1 MNAIKPLAVSRSRA
15 GCDINLGGFGGCF
28 DLKAAGCKV
37 SLLISG
43 TEMEW
48 DYQAQGK

>member
-1 MNAIKPLAVSRSRA
+1 MNAIKPLAVSTSRA
-15 GCDINLGGFGGCF
+15 GCDMNLCGFGGCF
-28 DLKAAGCKV
+28 DLKAGGYKDP
-37 SLLISG
+37 LLISG